1 MTASTST
8 SPSTMLAVSMARMV
22 LRPMVPR
29 LAISPSSLTIA
40 PTSPAIAP
48 TLATTPCCPLHTS
61 EALER
66 ARQSTRIKKRKQNM
80 ANKKKKEERLRKNPP
95 PIPKKVQLMLVAKGL
110 GREPRP
116 WRRPDTRP
124 FPSDDVWAER
134 GARGTP
140 WHTHPR
146 FPVGEAVAM
155 LREHCHPTMLNLPDA
170 LVWAKLE
177 FNLQASKKEKYV
189 DGFSAMVPVA
199 HPFERGVAVK
209 SVLVFCLRPEGAQAA
224 EAAGATRVGGLELVE
239 DIVKGKVDVAD
250 IDHFL
255 ADEGLEKELKP
266 LLGVLREK
274 MPKKGAAGTVGT
286 DLGAM
291 VRTFMHGM
299 EVAVVKPKQTLGYA
313 EDPSYGYCELQVGRL
328 GMEGEQIEGN
338 LVAALEALRSKAPSR
353 KTGGWVTRCQF
364 YVEGPLKS
372 KFDVCHPLVDD
383 ARYQQ
388 HLALLAKAQA

>member
-1 MTASTST
+1 
-8 SPSTMLAVSMARMV
+8 MLAISMARMV

-29 LAISPSSLTIA
+29 LAISPTSLGI
-40 PTSPAIAP
+40 SPASLAINP
-48 TLATTPCCPLHTS
+48 TLSTTPCCSLHTS

-66 ARQSTRIKKRKQNM
+66 ARQSTRIKKRKVNM

-110 GREPRP
+110 GKEPRP
-116 WRRPDTRP
+116 WRRADTRP
-124 FPSDDVWAER
+124 FPSDDVWAEQ
-134 GARGTP
+134 GAAGTP
-140 WHTHPR
+140 GHTHPR

-266 LLGVLREK
+266 LLGGLGPLAVTGFARCAEGEDAEEGRGGHRGHRPGHHGGVGVDGQDEEGDGVLGADVHARDGGGRVEAQAD
-274 MPKKGAAGTVGT
+274 PGLRRGPELWLLRAAG
-286 DLGAM
+286 A
-291 VRTFMHGM
+291 
-299 EVAVVKPKQTLGYA
+299 TLPGQ
-313 EDPSYGYCELQVGRL
+313 L
-328 GMEGEQIEGN
+328 
-338 LVAALEALRSKAPSR
+338 
-353 KTGGWVTRCQF
+353 T
-364 YVEGPLKS
+364 
-372 KFDVCHPLVDD
+372 
-383 ARYQQ
+383 
-388 HLALLAKAQA
+388 